1 MLKKNILVGI
11 YVFFLGL
18 SMVGICVFFLGLS
31 ISAYAPDSGFA
42 VKNASGETT
51 VRAGGDGIV
60 NGGNNKNWI
69 FPILIPTIID
79 KIGNLD
85 PGVFKNSSNQN
96 ALINKLNEVM
106 DAIDNGDY
114 VDSLNKLK
122 NDILKKTNGCA
133 TIGEPDKD
141 DWITDCDAQAT
152 IYPVVLNA
160 IALLEQLI

>member
-1 MLKKNILVGI
+1 MLKKNIL
-11 YVFFLGL
+11 
-18 SMVGICVFFLGLS
+18 VGICVFFLGLS
-31 ISAYAPDSGFA
+31 ISAYAADTEVILEDNTPDSGFA

-60 NGGNNKNWI
+60 NGGNSKNWI

-85 PGVFKNSSNQN
+85 PGVFKNSNNQN
-96 ALINKLNEVM
+96 ALINTLNAVV

-114 VDSLNKLK
+114 EDSLNKLK

>member
-1 MLKKNILVGI
+1 MLKKNIL
-11 YVFFLGL
+11 
-18 SMVGICVFFLGLS
+18 VGICVFFLGLS
-31 ISAYAPDSGFA
+31 ISAYAAGTEVILEDDTLDSGFA
-42 VKNASGETT
+42 VKNSSGETT

-79 KIGNLD
+79 KIDNLD

-114 VDSLNKLK
+114 VGSLNKLK
-122 NDILKKTNGCA
+122 NDILKETNGCA